1 MTQKSSIYVYVA
13 FFLRLVEIGYKT
25 YITGDSCFE
34 KKKEKA
40 KELLVREIYI

>member
-25 YITGDSCFE
+25 YIRGYSCFE
-34 KKKEKA
+34 KKKRKGE
-40 KELLVREIYI
+40 RITR